1 LPLWIFL
8 MIQNPDSQD
17 SADSDL
23 APQGPSR
30 AESELA
36 RFLGSPF
43 SGQPVFW
50 AARFLGK
57 PVFWEDELLRFF
69 DGT

>member
-43 SGQPVFW
+43 SGE
-50 AARFLGK
+50 ARFLG
-57 PVFWEDELLRFF
+57 R
-69 DGT
+69 

>member
-1 LPLWIFL
+1 

-43 SGQPVFW
+43 SGE
-50 AARFLGK
+50 ARFLGS
-57 PVFWEDELLRFF
+57 PFSGEARFL
-69 DGT
+69 GR

>member
-1 LPLWIFL
+1 MPLWIFL

-36 RFLGSPF
+36 RFLGKPAFWEARFLGSPF
-43 SGQPVFW
+43 SGKMNYCVFSTV
-50 AARFLGK
+50 
-57 PVFWEDELLRFF
+57 PEIV
-69 DGT
+69 

>member
-43 SGQPVFW
+43 SGE
-50 AARFLGK
+50 ARFLGS
-57 PVFWEDELLRFF
+57 PFSGEARFL
-69 DGT
+69 GR